1 MRRDHP
7 PECQRKSRCRC
18 GRRCGRARI
27 AALNVRSS
35 DLCFCSRFVR
45 LTSSLSPI
53 LPTYYQFQQL
63 LSSFRRSCIPLSQ
76 PPLTS
81 LGRRRK
87 IRCIYQADNPD
98 VCSECFARGSR
109 CIDQESAN
117 PEVIVDHRK
126 NLRERVSRLEALVD
140 SLLEEKTVKS
150 ESPSQQSRSQSLADT
165 TSPKNVY
172 TRDFPPTPLSSED
185 SSNILKDSQKVPSS
199 GRHHIPIL
207 SIFEDAVSDRV
218 CRLHCAC

>member
-45 LTSSLSPI
+45 LTLSLSPI
-53 LPTYYQFQQL
+53 LPTYYQFEQL
-63 LSSFRRSCIPLSQ
+63 PSSFRRPCIPLSQ

-185 SSNILKDSQKVPSS
+185 SSNILKDSQKVPSN

-207 SIFEDAVSDRV
+207 SIFEDAVRDRF

>member
-7 PECQRKSRCRC
+7 PECQRKSRCQF

-63 LSSFRRSCIPLSQ
+63 LSSFRRPCIPLSQ

-185 SSNILKDSQKVPSS
+185 SSNILKDSQKVPSN

-207 SIFEDAVSDRV
+207 SIFEDAVRDRF